1 MTKWDDDN
9 AAGDFPRHAA
19 FVFMD
24 ELDPQ
29 ITTKVEGF
37 TSGSYDNISK
47 TRVSG
52 LGEDGFSIIDT
63 GSRNTGLPAKS
74 LGGFLLSVNPKSQNE
89 IRLAFRV
96 STIKANDRKYG
107 IALKYR
113 VGDKLPFEYFKNSQG
128 ERVQYIGESVD
139 GDETVFTDLKINES
153 VKNADYIQLF
163 WQYFFTGAETSG
175 PRDELAI
182 DDIRLRTFENVS
194 SSVDPL
200 LHTNASFIEVSS
212 VVNENKKLTAYKHII
227 LKPGFS
233 TSNSNWLEAKI
244 LNCHND

>member
-52 LGEDGFSIIDT
+52 LGEDGFSIINT
-63 GSRNTGLPAKS
+63 GSGNTGFPEKS

-107 IALKYR
+107 IILKYR
-113 VGDKLPFEYFKNSQG
+113 IGDKLPFQDFKDEEG
-128 ERVQYIGESVD
+128 ERVLYYGSEID
-139 GDETVFTDLKINES
+139 NDEKVFKDLKIEES
-153 VKNADYIQLF
+153 LKEADYIQLF
-163 WQYFFTGAETSG
+163 WQYFYTEIGSSG
-175 PRDELAI
+175 PRDELRI
-182 DDIRLRTFENVS
+182 DDIEPTG
-194 SSVDPL
+194 
-200 LHTNASFIEVSS
+200 
-212 VVNENKKLTAYKHII
+212 I
-227 LKPGFS
+227 LFF
-233 TSNSNWLEAKI
+233 
-244 LNCHND
+244 